1 LFTCH
6 KLKLKY
12 TSNAKP
18 LYYDGDMNMNMFN
31 INKFYYSLY
40 NLRRF
45 QGEGSNGYTTDC
57 DKLIKLEIQ
66 IRSIFF
72 NSRYM

>member
-1 LFTCH
+1 
-6 KLKLKY
+6 
-12 TSNAKP
+12 
-18 LYYDGDMNMNMFN
+18 MNMNMFN

-40 NLRRF
+40 NSRRF
-45 QGEGSNGYTTDC
+45 QGEGSNGYTTDR

-72 NSRYM
+72 NSRHMLRSLNEYEITDFVFIMIW